1 MYMRLTREQFDAL
14 LRDNQLVLSLIG
26 MSNIGKSY
34 WSKKLSEIGFDH
46 FSCDDAIESRLAP
59 VLQELG
65 YHGIE
70 DVSRWMGQPYDDRFS
85 VNQGQYLSYEQEA
98 LEYFFTSRQHGTLRN
113 TILDTTGSV
122 VHTGEPMREKL
133 KKHSLVIYIEATESM
148 KEEMFRRYIAEP
160 KPVVFG
166 DFFIPK
172 EGETVFQ
179 TLGRSYRALLN
190 ERESLYTQCADVR
203 ISCRQIQDNMNVHEL
218 LSLIRQSL

>member
-1 MYMRLTREQFDAL
+1 MRLTREQFDAL
-14 LRDNQLVLSLIG
+14 LLDNQLVLSLIG

-34 WSKKLSEIGFDH
+34 WSKKLSEDAGFHH

-59 VLQELG
+59 VLHELG

-70 DVSRWMGQPYDDRFS
+70 DVSRWMGQPYDETFL
-85 VNQGQYLSYEQEA
+85 VNQQQYLLHEKEVM
-98 LEYFFTSRQHGTLRN
+98 EDFFTSRQHGTLRN

-122 VHTGEPMREKL
+122 VHTGEPVREKL
-133 KKHSLVIYIEATESM
+133 KESTLVIYIEATESM
-148 KEEMFRRYIAEP
+148 KEDMFRRYIAEP

-172 EGETVFQ
+172 EGETIFQ
-179 TLGRSYRALLN
+179 TLERSYRTLLN
-190 ERESLYTQCADVR
+190 ARESLYTQCADVQ
-203 ISCRQIQDNMNVHEL
+203 ISCRQIQDDMNVHEF